1 MTSLDHIALQ
11 SVPRPVAAM
20 AKSYPAQY
28 EGYMHTHARAQ
39 LLYAVSGSMR
49 FTLQNACWIVPPK
62 RAVWIPAEYIH
73 QTGSFGELEMRTL
86 YIDPGAVPDTP
97 EVPRM
102 LRVSPLLHELVLRA
116 MELPV
121 EYDESGQDGRI
132 IDVLL
137 REIDWTPVTP
147 FSLPTPK
154 DRRIRS
160 IYSALKR
167 NPADQRTLSDW
178 AHHAKVSPRTMARL
192 FKAETDLSFQAWRDH
207 VRVFAALPWIADGKP
222 LAEIADELG
231 FDTAWSFTAMFRRV
245 LGTTPSEYR
254 VR

>member
-1 MTSLDHIALQ
+1 MNSLDHIALQ

-20 AKSYPAQY
+20 AKRYPAQY
-28 EGYMHTHARAQ
+28 EGYMHTHTRAQ

-49 FTLQNACWIVPPK
+49 LTLQGACWIIPPQ
-62 RAVWIPAEYIH
+62 RAVWIPAEYVH

-86 YIDPGAVPDTP
+86 YIEPNVVPDAP
-97 EVPRM
+97 GMPRM
-102 LRVSPLLHELVLRA
+102 IRVSPLLHELVLRV

-121 EYDESGQDGRI
+121 EYDEAGQDGRI

-147 FSLPTPK
+147 FSLPNPK
-154 DRRIRS
+154 DRRLRS
-160 IYSALKR
+160 IHNALKR

-178 AHHAKVSPRTMARL
+178 AQHAKVSPRTLARL

-222 LAEIADELG
+222 LAEIADALG

-245 LGTTPSEYR
+245 LGTTPSEHR
-254 VR
+254 VK